1 MRLVASARTAGL
13 CCLVLGLALGLVGTV
28 ATPARDSTRLS
39 TVALGDGYYV
49 ITGNVEK
56 STNKD
61 TQPRFRGWTS
71 ADGKKW
77 GRLVVGDRTDTVD
90 SEGRAVD
97 TLGKHYQIVGT
108 LQNNGNGW
116 DGTY

>member
-39 TVALGDGYYV
+39 AVALGDGYYV

-77 GRLVVGDRTDTVD
+77 GRVPREALPDRWRAPEQRQQLGWHLL
-90 SEGRAVD
+90 SGRARRRPR
-97 TLGKHYQIVGT
+97 
-108 LQNNGNGW
+108 
-116 DGTY
+116 